1 MKSWKKALIKT
12 FALLSLLI
20 LFNPANTAFAAVP
33 LDAVADKFREVLT
46 DGNLTNFM
54 LSQGKA
60 LFYWLGLI
68 QLTWNMIKMLLE
80 GNGDIHGATIAVA
93 RTILSIGIM
102 LLLLDNS
109 VVYFGMIIDSFKQM
123 GEAVGGPLQVSNL
136 VDMSAQL
143 VNDIYQYLWDS
154 TSGLT
159 YIGCLLMAIIPV
171 TLIFICFSTIIL
183 TALLAQCKTYISASV
198 AVYLT
203 GFGGCEYTKNIAIT
217 AYKGVLSASVE
228 LFTIYVLLGI
238 GNELFRN
245 FLTEANQGSGLDVML
260 NVFHILIAAIVYAG
274 CVKTLPQFI
283 STIING
289 FSSGGAST
297 AGMASTAAS
306 VGGAVASAGL
316 TAAGGVAGAYVGGKA
331 ATGGGWNK
339 LGMGLLGAAKGAY
352 GSNTG
357 AVGRMSRQGGES
369 HLRNAYDTLLG
380 KNKNNLTP
388 GSTQAPE
395 TSKPPTDMRPPE
407 EIDLSSFNTNFS

>member
-1 MKSWKKALIKT
+1 M
-12 FALLSLLI
+12 
-20 LFNPANTAFAAVP
+20 P

-203 GFGGCEYTKNIAIT
+203 GFGGCEYTKT
-217 AYKGVLSASVE
+217 SPLPHTK
-228 LFTIYVLLGI
+228 
-238 GNELFRN
+238 
-245 FLTEANQGSGLDVML
+245 
-260 NVFHILIAAIVYAG
+260 VF
-274 CVKTLPQFI
+274 
-283 STIING
+283 
-289 FSSGGAST
+289 
-297 AGMASTAAS
+297 
-306 VGGAVASAGL
+306 
-316 TAAGGVAGAYVGGKA
+316 
-331 ATGGGWNK
+331 
-339 LGMGLLGAAKGAY
+339 
-352 GSNTG
+352 
-357 AVGRMSRQGGES
+357 
-369 HLRNAYDTLLG
+369 
-380 KNKNNLTP
+380 
-388 GSTQAPE
+388 
-395 TSKPPTDMRPPE
+395 
-407 EIDLSSFNTNFS
+407 